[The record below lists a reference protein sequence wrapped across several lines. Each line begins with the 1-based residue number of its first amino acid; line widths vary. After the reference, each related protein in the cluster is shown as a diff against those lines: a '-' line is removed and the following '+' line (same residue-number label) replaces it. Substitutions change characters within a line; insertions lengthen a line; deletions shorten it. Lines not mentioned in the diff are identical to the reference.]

1 MRVCRYAI
9 PGFVFFA
16 QNNLSFMA
24 LQHMSNSAFQLLL
37 NMRIVAVALLT
48 VIMIIPLCSS
58 LLATFLSSKSFAQHR
73 QRNALGRMLALS
85 QISNHQLMCQI

>member
-1 MRVCRYAI
+1 MNAFMCRYAI

-16 QNNLSFMA
+16 QNNLSFLA

-48 VIMIIPLCSS
+48 V
-58 LLATFLSSKSFAQHR
+58 
-73 QRNALGRMLALS
+73 
-85 QISNHQLMCQI
+85 